1 MTGGHGQDATGDR
14 KEREAWESRTHW
26 TFLHSLEYYAQTL
39 CFRQASNRDAV
50 RTKTEISIELGKGR
64 VPVSCHVEV
73 PQKESVQQRVLRMG
87 DSQEGN
93 TERARKDVN
102 RPEFQIEGEAERRGD
117 CQFGTRGWWRREKH
131 HKCMCNPPELK
142 ERRDPLFL

>member
-1 MTGGHGQDATGDR
+1 MPQETEK
-14 KEREAWESRTHW
+14 KERLGSLVLTGRSFTP
-26 TFLHSLEYYAQTL
+26 LEYYAQNL

-93 TERARKDVN
+93 TERARKDVI
-102 RPEFQIEGEAERRGD
+102 RPEFQIEGEAERRARLSVWHPRMVEEGKTS
-117 CQFGTRGWWRREKH
+117 QVYV
-131 HKCMCNPPELK
+131 
-142 ERRDPLFL
+142 